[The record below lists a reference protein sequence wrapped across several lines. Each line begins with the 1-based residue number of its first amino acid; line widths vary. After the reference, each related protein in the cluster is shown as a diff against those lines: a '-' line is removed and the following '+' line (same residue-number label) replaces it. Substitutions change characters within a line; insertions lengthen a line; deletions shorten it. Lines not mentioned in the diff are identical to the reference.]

1 MPASRPSP
9 RSALILEDIP
19 EVSAWLQDLLPQL
32 FPGIAVTAADT
43 LAAARQAL
51 GRAFDLALVDLALP
65 DGNGTDLIRELAGQQ
80 PACTVVVT
88 TLFADDEFLFPAL
101 RAGAQGYLLKDQP
114 PDKIAKA
121 LRGILDG
128 EPPLS
133 PSIAQRLLRS
143 FGPPGTGVADASS
156 GPHLTARECEVLT
169 LTAKGYRLP
178 EVAERLA
185 VSRHTVSDHLKN
197 IYRKLKVNTRAQATL
212 EAARLG
218 LVNQPH

>member
-1 MPASRPSP
+1 MAIPQASP
-9 RSALILEDIP
+9 RSALVLEDIP
-19 EVSAWLQDLLPQL
+19 EVSTWLAALLPDL
-32 FPGIAVTAADT
+32 FPGIAVHTAPT
-43 LAAARQAL
+43 LAAARNFLTTAGPL
-51 GRAFDLALVDLALP
+51 DLALIDLALP
-65 DGNGTDLIRELAGQQ
+65 DGNGTDLIRELANTR
-80 PACTVVVT
+80 PTCTVVVT

-114 PDKIAKA
+114 PGKFAAA

-133 PSIAQRLLRS
+133 PSIAHRLLRT
-143 FGPPGTGVADASS
+143 FGPPAMA
-156 GPHLTARECEVLT
+156 GPAAMPALTTREREVLT

-185 VSRHTVSDHLKN
+185 VSRHTVSDHLKS
-197 IYRKLKVNTRAQATL
+197 IYRKLKINTRAEAAL

-218 LVNQPH
+218 LVGHPH